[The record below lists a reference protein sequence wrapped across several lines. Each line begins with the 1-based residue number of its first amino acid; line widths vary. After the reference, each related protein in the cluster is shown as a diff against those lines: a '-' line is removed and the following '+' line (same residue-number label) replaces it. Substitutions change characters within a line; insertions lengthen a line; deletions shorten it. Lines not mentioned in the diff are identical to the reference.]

1 MVTLKSSKSQFLVM
15 LTKDL
20 CWQLPNKYFSK
31 SINKN
36 IFINRLEWTDK
47 DNLLVDT
54 NKGPGQNLF
63 QIALKINN

>member
-1 MVTLKSSKSQFLVM
+1 M
-15 LTKDL
+15 
-20 CWQLPNKYFSK
+20 WQLPNKYFSK

-54 NKGPGQNLF
+54 NKGQDKNLF
-63 QIALKINN
+63 